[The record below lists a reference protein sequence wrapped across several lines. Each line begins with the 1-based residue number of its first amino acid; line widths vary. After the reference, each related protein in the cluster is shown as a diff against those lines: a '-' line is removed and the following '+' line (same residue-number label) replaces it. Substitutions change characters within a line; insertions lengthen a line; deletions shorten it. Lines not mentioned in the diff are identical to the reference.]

1 MSVPRHHAEWLSLV
15 EAQGAFLSIEELLKV
30 FPQGLDA
37 DEPEH
42 FNLLKIAYD
51 EWEFEKFNSEIHRAW
66 IDWVLQNTLELPTE
80 LLHSRQQIAPSLT
93 VKVAQY
99 GESLTPDV
107 VLVEPDTSKP
117 QMLIKIVPF
126 DQGLE
131 KSYKKFRWTASP
143 ATRMLELLRGTNIS
157 LGLVTNGEQ
166 WMLVYAPQAQSSS
179 FISWYSHL
187 WIEEKVTLR
196 AFRSLLGVRRF
207 FAVEAEETL
216 TALFQNSKDS
226 QKEITDQLGKQVLKA
241 VEVLVQKIDK
251 LDQDRGLLKDV
262 SEEELYESAL
272 VVMMRLVFL
281 FCAEEKGLLLAGNS
295 LYDKSY
301 AVSTIRE
308 ELRTQADSYGEEI
321 LERRYDAWCRLL
333 ALFRGVHGGIDHHL
347 IQLPAYGGNLFDPK
361 RFPFLE
367 GDDRPLQVDNR
378 TVLHLLE
385 ALQILQDKLPGGKS
399 EPRRLSFKGLDVE
412 QIGHI
417 YEGLLDHT
425 AVRSHK
431 AVLGIAGTKNKE
443 PEIDLTELEAKYA
456 EGADGRGL
464 GGFPHERPVQEED
477 SLVKYL
483 KKVTARSVST
493 LKKALNKEE
502 ALDPHTY
509 NKLLIACQNN
519 KELVERVLPFYHLLR
534 EDTFGYP
541 LVIPQGSVYVTQ
553 GSDRRDT
560 GTHYTSKNVTEEIV
574 RYTLEP
580 LVYEGV
586 AEGKPAEEWQLKSA
600 SEILELNICDFCMG
614 SAAFLVQA
622 CRYLGE
628 KLVQAWEDAE
638 ANNPGKIVIAPE
650 GKLSRSR
657 PEECMIPLD
666 GEERL
671 IYAKRTVAE
680 RCLYGVDKNHLAV
693 EMAKLSLWLETMQKD
708 KPFTFLDH
716 CLKTGD
722 SLVGVNLEQLKSWNL
737 DTTEGTN
744 LNIGVDILW
753 NEVQSAIAKRL
764 QIQSRPVNSPLEQ
777 KEKTNLLTEANAR
790 IHDLKVRADLLMEV
804 YHSGLKKTDREA
816 LREKMLTVVNSGMS
830 IPEADLKKLPQN
842 LATFHWELEFPEVFF
857 ELSERTNSDS
867 SPRTGFNAIVSNPP
881 FMGGKK
887 ITGVLG
893 TPYPILFG

>member
-37 DEPEH
+37 HEPEH

-51 EWEFEKFNSEIHRAW
+51 EWEYEKYNSEIHRAW
-66 IDWVLQNTLELPTE
+66 IDWILQNTLEFPDE
-80 LLHSRQQIAPSLT
+80 LLFSRQQIAPSLT
-93 VKVAQY
+93 VKMVQY

-107 VLVEPDTSKP
+107 VLVEPDTAKP
-117 QMLIKIVPF
+117 QMLIKVVPF

-131 KSYKKFRWTASP
+131 KSYKKYRWTASP
-143 ATRMLELLRGTNIS
+143 ATRMLELLRRTNIS
-157 LGLVTNGEQ
+157 LGLLTNGEQ
-166 WMLVYAPQAQSSS
+166 WMLVYAPQGQSSS

-226 QKEITDQLGKQVLKA
+226 QKEVTDQLGKQVLKA

-262 SEEELYESAL
+262 SEETLYESAL

-295 LYDKSY
+295 LYDKSN

-347 IQLPAYGGNLFDPK
+347 IQLPAYGGNLFKPD

-367 GDDRPLQVDNR
+367 GANGQPLQVDNR

-399 EPRRLSFKGLDVE
+399 ELRRLSFKGLDVE

-425 AVRSHK
+425 AVRSNK
-431 AVLGIAGTKNKE
+431 AVLGLAGTKNKE
-443 PEIDLTELEAKYA
+443 PELDLTELEAKYA
-456 EGADGRGL
+456 EG
-464 GGFPHERPVQEED
+464 ED

-483 KKVTARSVST
+483 KKATGRGVSP

-502 ALDPHTY
+502 ALDPLTR

-553 GSDRRDT
+553 GR
-560 GTHYTSKNVTEEIV
+560 GQIAEI
-574 RYTLEP
+574 RGL
-580 LVYEGV
+580 
-586 AEGKPAEEWQLKSA
+586 
-600 SEILELNICDFCMG
+600 
-614 SAAFLVQA
+614 
-622 CRYLGE
+622 
-628 KLVQAWEDAE
+628 
-638 ANNPGKIVIAPE
+638 
-650 GKLSRSR
+650 
-657 PEECMIPLD
+657 
-666 GEERL
+666 
-671 IYAKRTVAE
+671 
-680 RCLYGVDKNHLAV
+680 
-693 EMAKLSLWLETMQKD
+693 
-708 KPFTFLDH
+708 
-716 CLKTGD
+716 
-722 SLVGVNLEQLKSWNL
+722 
-737 DTTEGTN
+737 TT
-744 LNIGVDILW
+744 
-753 NEVQSAIAKRL
+753 
-764 QIQSRPVNSPLEQ
+764 PV
-777 KEKTNLLTEANAR
+777 
-790 IHDLKVRADLLMEV
+790 
-804 YHSGLKKTDREA
+804 
-816 LREKMLTVVNSGMS
+816 KMS
-830 IPEADLKKLPQN
+830 LKKL
-842 LATFHWELEFPEVFF
+842 F
-857 ELSERTNSDS
+857 
-867 SPRTGFNAIVSNPP
+867 AIPSNH
-881 FMGGKK
+881 
-887 ITGVLG
+887 
-893 TPYPILFG
+893 